1 MKTKVY
7 NRSVTIRDNNM
18 NRWTIEF
25 EVREMEPCTRKRLTL
40 LKSLQSTMRYLYA
53 EKVVRVVVNAITA

>member
-7 NRSVTIRDNNM
+7 SRSVTIRDNNM

-25 EVREMEPCTRKRLTL
+25 EVREIGPCTRKRSDTL
-40 LKSLQSTMRYLYA
+40 EEFTEHY
-53 EKVVRVVVNAITA
+53 KVSVCGEGGSSCGQ